1 MKKSLVLILLPF
13 LPIVSFA
20 IETESNGTQSISI
33 SAGASDRYELLSI
46 ALNADATYTG
56 SISSISEYTL
66 TLDSADFSDT
76 DLTTYPYFLR
86 VKADGSN
93 QGAVF
98 LIIAHSTTGS
108 DDTVTVDTSPASLS
122 ADDEVTIIPAHT
134 LASLF
139 GKAAGSISSI
149 SVSSDVATV
158 TTSSNHGLNTG

>member
-66 TLDSADFSDT
+66 
-76 DLTTYPYFLR
+76 
-86 VKADGSN
+86 
-93 QGAVF
+93 
-98 LIIAHSTTGS
+98 
-108 DDTVTVDTSPASLS
+108 
-122 ADDEVTIIPAHT
+122 
-134 LASLF
+134 
-139 GKAAGSISSI
+139 
-149 SVSSDVATV
+149 
-158 TTSSNHGLNTG
+158 